1 MNNKNEVK
9 QLSENNNSLSPSNPL
24 NKVLL
29 NPELKQDL
37 LFFKNDVLKDIR
49 KMEEKLNLRI
59 TEQNLLVSVQNNE
72 YDKKLER
79 ISSQINQTNSWLSD
93 NLNVV
98 EKIKQIQTFKSK
110 AEDNFNRLSVKINL
124 IQKETK
130 DYINNIEKMINDN
143 LRYPGVIGS
152 NARFTNFR
160 RFIDYI
166 IKTFRD
172 VNEFK
177 EEMAELNFNE
187 FKKKVNSDIQ
197 EIRLTISSNIKYILN
212 LLGKDKVEFSKLET
226 LINQNKKIINE
237 NKEKFE
243 NKLNAYLS
251 ETQTMIT
258 TLEKNINDKYVEQNN
273 EIQNLEKSK
282 NKLIFDISNMKSDIE
297 TNKKKIES
305 RDLES
310 EKNFIM
316 KIINENYIPL
326 NLNNSDNKIL
336 FQKKNSQFPFN
347 IQTGKGENNFFH
359 KDLLLNSNN
368 NEINDSSENINIIDK
383 SRYIEEKKN
392 NSENIID
399 NYINNGM
406 NNIQMIEKSRSFE
419 KLPNPL
425 NLRYLI
431 DDNNDIKKI
440 DSKGIFVLTNEEI
453 LNNKD
458 RMRIHDYKFRNE
470 SEKNK
475 YLSINKKDNRN
486 NYSVAD
492 IANVKIKKV
501 LLPES
506 INNRNRKNVIQMPK
520 SSLSENKGI
529 QLLSN
534 TKSSYTTKKY
544 LFKNCDNFNKTSF
557 DFKKINKQINEKIK
571 SLKLVESA
579 RNVNKK
585 NVLKINENLNPSLS
599 LKIKPNKAFNTLD
612 QIKKGQKRNLS
623 FEKDENKK
631 DEKVQ
636 IGLGKTFYDK
646 NKIRELILI
655 NPKNYKR
662 NRKIKL

>member
-9 QLSENNNSLSPSNPL
+9 QLSENNNSISPSNPL

-197 EIRLTISSNIKYILN
+197 DVRYTINSNSKYILN
-212 LLGKDKVEFSKLET
+212 LLGKDKIELSRLET
-226 LINQNKKIINE
+226 LINQNNKLINE

-243 NKLNAYLS
+243 NKFNVYLS
-251 ETQTMIT
+251 ETQTMLKS
-258 TLEKNINDKYVEQNN
+258 LEKNINDKYLEQNN
-273 EIQNLEKSK
+273 EIENLKKSK

-297 TNKKKIES
+297 ANKKNIES

-310 EKNFIM
+310 EKKFIM

-326 NLNNSDNKIL
+326 NQKNFDENQNSCDNKIL

-347 IQTGKGENNFFH
+347 IQTGKGTDSFLH

-368 NEINDSSENINIIDK
+368 NEMNDLPENSNIIDK
-383 SRYIEEKKN
+383 SRYMEDKKN

-399 NYINNGM
+399 NCINH
-406 NNIQMIEKSRSFE
+406 IEKSRSFE

-544 LFKNCDNFNKTSF
+544 FLHLLATTN
-557 DFKKINKQINEKIK
+557 
-571 SLKLVESA
+571 LKLA
-579 RNVNKK
+579 
-585 NVLKINENLNPSLS
+585 
-599 LKIKPNKAFNTLD
+599 
-612 QIKKGQKRNLS
+612 
-623 FEKDENKK
+623 
-631 DEKVQ
+631 
-636 IGLGKTFYDK
+636 
-646 NKIRELILI
+646 
-655 NPKNYKR
+655 
-662 NRKIKL
+662 